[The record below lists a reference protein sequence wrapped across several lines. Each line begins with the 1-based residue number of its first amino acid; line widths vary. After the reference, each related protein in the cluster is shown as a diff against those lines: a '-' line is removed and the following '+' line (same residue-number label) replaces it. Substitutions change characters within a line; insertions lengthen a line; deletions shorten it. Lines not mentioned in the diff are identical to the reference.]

1 MNPEIKLVKEDDP
14 VLRQVAKDWDF
25 AVDGNPNN
33 LIREMSKIMLENN
46 GIGLAAPQIG
56 LSKRLFVMGNETKLY
71 AIINPQVIE
80 GIGSV
85 KDQEGCL
92 SFPNLWLNV
101 TRYEKIKV
109 KYFNAL
115 GEEIITEFA
124 GLIARVFL
132 HELDHLDGICFDTKV
147 GKLSLEMAQNRRKKR
162 LRKSFY

>member
-14 VLRQVAKDWDF
+14 VLRLVAKDWDF

>member
-14 VLRQVAKDWDF
+14 VLRQDAKDWDF